1 MAGSAVRR
9 QRMLRSMW
17 RHEQMAFKLAL
28 AEKLHHSACRPVLS
42 KEELVEHAQYNAP
55 RGQKTARAVGGRP
68 APLPEV
74 AGWQGRLEQHVMED
88 LGSICPSVQILDL
101 PLLEVVEQPEEVDS
115 FFRNFVPAVAEQV
128 IEVPKLALPGCAVQR
143 AALSEPQTAEQLV
156 EVPTVLHY
164 SLLQQRTAEHF
175 IGIAVPRR
183 GGGARGGLQG
193 LSQGQGSTAVSG
205 ADYVDTTVS
214 GRGGGAHGGLHG
226 LSQGQGSTA
235 VSGAEHV
242 VTPVPLGRGG
252 GARGGLQGLSQG
264 QGSIAVCG
272 AENVDSPA
280 RGGLHGLS
288 QGQGS
293 AAVSGAVH
301 VDTPARGGLHG
312 LSQGQGSAAV
322 SGADHVDIPV
332 PHSRVGERGLHGFP
346 REQGSTASAVEQTI
360 AVDRLQGFTR
370 GQSST
375 SRRGDALP
383 LPSGWRRAEDAYGRV
398 YYWHVHTRQTQFT
411 PPASDDEDEDEE
423 DEEEE
428 DEDLD
433 ELDDTQSRFPAGFR
447 PMRMCRWFPSAGVG
461 VYVRLL
467 GERAALP
474 GSWTRAVTFLRPFV
488 SGSQLFCFVRA

>member
-1 MAGSAVRR
+1 M
-9 QRMLRSMW
+9 
-17 RHEQMAFKLAL
+17 AL
-28 AEKLHHSACRPVLS
+28 AERLHHSANVTDLR
-42 KEELVEHAQYNAP
+42 KKELVEHAQYNAP

-101 PLLEVVEQPEEVDS
+101 PVLQVVEQPEEVDS

-128 IEVPKLALPGCAVQR
+128 IEVHKLALPGCAVQR

-156 EVPTVLHY
+156 EVPTVLYY

-193 LSQGQGSTAVSG
+193 LSQGQGSF
-205 ADYVDTTVS
+205 
-214 GRGGGAHGGLHG
+214 
-226 LSQGQGSTA
+226 
-235 VSGAEHV
+235 E
-242 VTPVPLGRGG
+242 
-252 GARGGLQGLSQG
+252 
-264 QGSIAVCG
+264 VCG

-280 RGGLHGLS
+280 RGGPHGLS

-293 AAVSGAVH
+293 VAVSGAVH
-301 VDTPARGGLHG
+301 VDSPARGGLHG

-332 PHSRVGERGLHGFP
+332 PHGRVGNRGLQGFT
-346 REQGSTASAVEQTI
+346 RGQRSTASAVEQTI
-360 AVDRLQGFTR
+360 GVDRLQGFTR

-375 SRRGDALP
+375 SRRGHDLP
-383 LPSGWRRAEDAYGRV
+383 LPSGWRRAMDAYGRV
-398 YYWHVHTRQTQFT
+398 YYWHVHTRHTQFT

-423 DEEEE
+423 DEEDEEE

-433 ELDDTQSRFPAGFR
+433 DPPQRFGTVLVAFR
-447 PMRMCRWFPSAGVG
+447 DMRPGVIRADGGQRLRFQLPSWFSIPVG
-461 VYVRLL
+461 RRVAFDAEEGPEV
-467 GERAALP
+467 
-474 GSWTRAVTFLRPFV
+474 
-488 SGSQLFCFVRA
+488 

>member
-1 MAGSAVRR
+1 M
-9 QRMLRSMW
+9 
-17 RHEQMAFKLAL
+17 AL
-28 AEKLHHSACRPVLS
+28 AERLHHSADVTDLR
-42 KEELVEHAQYNAP
+42 KKELVEHAQYNAP

-68 APLPEV
+68 APLCEV

-101 PLLEVVEQPEEVDS
+101 PVLQVVEQPEEVDS

-156 EVPTVLHY
+156 EVPTMLYY

-193 LSQGQGSTAVSG
+193 LSQGQGSIAVSG
-205 ADYVDTTVS
+205 ADNVDTTVS
-214 GRGGGAHGGLHG
+214 
-226 LSQGQGSTA
+226 
-235 VSGAEHV
+235 
-242 VTPVPLGRGG
+242 GRGG

-264 QGSIAVCG
+264 QGSIAVSG

-288 QGQGS
+288 LGQGS

-322 SGADHVDIPV
+322 SGAVHVDIPV

-360 AVDRLQGFTR
+360 AVDRLQGFPR

-383 LPSGWRRAEDAYGRV
+383 LPSDWRRA
-398 YYWHVHTRQTQFT
+398 
-411 PPASDDEDEDEE
+411 EDEDEE
-423 DEEEE
+423 DEEDEDEE
-428 DEDLD
+428 DEDMD
-433 ELDDTQSRFPAGFR
+433 EIYAESRFPAGFR
-447 PMRMCRWFPSAGVG
+447 PMRMCRWFPSGNCRQGWGCMFAH
-461 VYVRLL
+461 
-467 GERAALP
+467 
-474 GSWTRAVTFLRPFV
+474 SV
-488 SGSQLFCFVRA
+488 SELHPLAHGQGP

>member
-1 MAGSAVRR
+1 MAGSAVRRR

-17 RHEQMAFKLAL
+17 RHEQMAIKLTL

-74 AGWQGRLEQHVMED
+74 AGWQGRLEQHVLED

-101 PLLEVVEQPEEVDS
+101 PVLQVVEQPEEVDS

-156 EVPTVLHY
+156 EVPTPLY
-164 SLLQQRTAEHF
+164 YCLLQLRTAEHF
-175 IGIAVPRR
+175 IGIAVPRLGGGAYGGLQGLFQGQGSSAVSGADNVGSTVSGR
-183 GGGARGGLQG
+183 GGGARGGL
-193 LSQGQGSTAVSG
+193 
-205 ADYVDTTVS
+205 
-214 GRGGGAHGGLHG
+214 HG
-226 LSQGQGSTA
+226 LFQGQGSTA

-264 QGSIAVCG
+264 QGSFAVCG

-301 VDTPARGGLHG
+301 VDSPARGGLRG

-332 PHSRVGERGLHGFP
+332 HHGRVGNNG
-346 REQGSTASAVEQTI
+346 
-360 AVDRLQGFTR
+360 LQGFTR

-375 SRRGDALP
+375 SRRGHDLP

-398 YYWHVHTRQTQFT
+398 YYWHMHTRQTPFT
-411 PPASDDEDEDEE
+411 PPASDDEDDLHGSPRCAPG
-423 DEEEE
+423 
-428 DEDLD
+428 DEDDPPRRFGTVLVASGD
-433 ELDDTQSRFPAGFR
+433 MRPGVIITDDGQRFRFQLPS
-447 PMRMCRWFPSAGVG
+447 WFSIDVG
-461 VYVRLL
+461 AR
-467 GERAALP
+467 
-474 GSWTRAVTFLRPFV
+474 VTFCVAEGDGVTAAYDVTFW
-488 SGSQLFCFVRA
+488 G